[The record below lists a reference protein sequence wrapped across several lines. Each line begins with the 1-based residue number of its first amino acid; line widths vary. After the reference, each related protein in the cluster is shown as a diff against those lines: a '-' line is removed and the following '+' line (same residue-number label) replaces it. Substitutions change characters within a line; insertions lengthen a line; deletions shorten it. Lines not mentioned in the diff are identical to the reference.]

1 VGLRSRH
8 GAAPKARPDAPGLAV
23 RQAAVGLLTEVL
35 DGKRSMDALFDPAS
49 GDVAWRALPERDRR
63 LARAIVTAALRHH
76 GQITRILSTLIERP
90 PRRAGAFHR
99 ILEVATA
106 QLLYLDVPDHAAV
119 SVAME
124 QIGADRDALHFKGL
138 ANAVLRRLGREREA
152 ILAGSASPRF
162 AVPDWLWQRWVA
174 AWGEDTAARIVAANL
189 DEPALDLTVKADPA
203 AWAETLGGMLLPTG
217 SVRLVQDGPVDALA
231 GYAEGAWWVQDAA
244 AALPARLL
252 AGFAGKRV
260 ADLCAAPGG
269 KTAALALSGAQV
281 TAVDI
286 SAGRLRRVAANLQ
299 RLGLEA
305 ELVDADLLTWSPA
318 EPFDAILL
326 DAPCSATG
334 TIRRHPDIPWL
345 KRPEDIAKL
354 AALQGRM
361 IDRAV
366 SWLRP
371 GGTLVFSTCS
381 IEPEEGEQQ
390 MAQAL
395 HRHPLEIAPVTAD
408 EIGGIDEALL
418 PSGAVRTLPCQLQG
432 PTPRLSGL
440 DGFFMMRV
448 RKRQT

>member
-1 VGLRSRH
+1 MGLRSKQ
-8 GAAPKARPDAPGLAV
+8 GVAPKARPGAPGLAV
-23 RQAAVGLLTEVL
+23 RQAAVSLLTEVI
-35 DGKRSMDALFDPAS
+35 DRKRSMDLLFDAAA
-49 GDVAWRALPERDRR
+49 GDAAWRALPERDRR
-63 LARAIVTAALRHH
+63 LTRAIVTAALRHH
-76 GQITRILSTLIERP
+76 GQITRILATLIERP
-90 PRRAGAFHR
+90 PRRAGAFFR
-99 ILEVATA
+99 ILEVAAA

-138 ANAVLRRLGREREA
+138 ANAVLRRLGRERDA
-152 ILAGSASPRF
+152 ILAASASPRF

-174 AWGEDTAARIVAANL
+174 AWGEDNAARIVAANL
-189 DEPALDLTVKADPA
+189 EEPTHDLTVKADPS
-203 AWAETLGGMLLPTG
+203 AWAGALGGMVLPTG
-217 SVRLVQDGPVDALA
+217 SVRLIPDGPVEALP

-252 AGFAGKRV
+252 AGFTGKRV

-269 KTAALALSGAQV
+269 KTAALVLSGAHV

-286 SAGRLRRVAANLQ
+286 SPGRLRRVAANLQ

-305 ELVDADLLTWSPA
+305 DLVEADVLTWAPA

-345 KRPEDIAKL
+345 KRPEDITKL
-354 AALQGRM
+354 ATLQSRM

-366 SWLRP
+366 GWLRP

-381 IEPEEGEQQ
+381 IEPEEGEHQ

-395 HRHPLEIAPVTAD
+395 HRHSLQIVPVSAQ
-408 EIGGIDEALL
+408 EIGGIDGVLL
-418 PSGAVRTLPCQLQG
+418 SSGAVRTLPCHL
-432 PTPRLSGL
+432 PAATPRLSGL

-448 RKRQT
+448 RKR

>member
-1 VGLRSRH
+1 MGLRSRQ
-8 GAAPKARPDAPGLAV
+8 GAAPKARPAAPGLAV

-35 DGKRSMDALFDPAS
+35 DRKRSMEALFDPSS
-49 GDVAWRALPERDRR
+49 GDAAWRALPERDRR

-76 GQITRILSTLIERP
+76 GQITHILSRLIERP

-138 ANAVLRRLGREREA
+138 ANAVLRRLGRERDA
-152 ILAGSASPRF
+152 IIAGSSSPRF

-174 AWGEDTAARIVAANL
+174 AWGEATAARIVAANL
-189 DEPALDLTVKADPA
+189 EEPALDLTVKADPA
-203 AWAETLGGMLLPTG
+203 AWAETLGGMVVPTG
-217 SVRLVQDGPVDALA
+217 SVRLVQEGPVEALA
-231 GYAEGAWWVQDAA
+231 GYDEGAWWVQDAA

-252 AGFAGKRV
+252 GGFAGKRV

-269 KTAALALSGAQV
+269 KTAALALSGARV

-286 SAGRLRRVAANLQ
+286 SAGRLRRVDTNLQ

-305 ELVDADLLTWSPA
+305 ELVEADLLAWSPP

-354 AALQGRM
+354 AVLQGRM
-361 IDRAV
+361 IDKAV
-366 SWLRP
+366 GWLRP

-381 IEPEEGEQQ
+381 IEPEEGEHQ

-395 HRHPLEIAPVTAD
+395 HRHALEIVPATAD
-408 EIGGIDEALL
+408 EIGGISEALL
-418 PSGAVRTLPCQLQG
+418 PSGAVRTLPCQLPG

-448 RKRQT
+448 RKRRT